1 MATKNT
7 IIVGMHEAK
16 SQLSRLVREV
26 QDGAEVIVTNAGRPV
41 ARLVEYGKPAPR
53 RKPGF
58 WKGQVVIH
66 EGFDDPEERLYLL
79 LAEDEP
85 DSAHSRY
92 NALVRR
98 LVSFE
103 RAAECAQ

>member
-1 MATKNT
+1 MAVKNT

-41 ARLVEYGKPAPR
+41 ARLVEYDKPAPR

-66 EGFDDPEERLYLL
+66 EGFDDPVPGFEIFY
-79 LAEDEP
+79 EDPKPPVE
-85 DSAHSRY
+85 
-92 NALVRR
+92 
-98 LVSFE
+98 
-103 RAAECAQ
+103 